1 MYTIG
6 VGVVGCGFVGR
17 GAHVPAFND
26 IEGARLVAVAD
37 PDERRRGKV
46 TKKYDVR
53 SSYDDSADLVKD
65 PDVDLVVVAVPTP
78 LHAKVA
84 LEAIEA
90 GKHVLCEMPLA
101 PSLEEA
107 DELIDAA
114 RRHGVCLLPGLT
126 FRFTPTFVKVKELI
140 SRGAIGQPAAVV
152 YREAIPA
159 SDLARQWPPG
169 SWMWQVDESGGP
181 LFTLSV
187 WSIDLVRWLLD
198 AEVGNVHAATNYTSL
213 EKLGGTLGYDASATL
228 QLESGVVASL
238 QYSGTV
244 APSAASNWL
253 EVIGD
258 STGVLKA
265 EGNESVTLFDDE
277 PAKTEWNVK
286 QPGPGMWGHQQQDEY
301 FIRCIQEGKEP
312 DVTAEDGR
320 RAMEIAL
327 EMCRTRA
334 PVTRS

>member
-1 MYTIG
+1 METIG

-17 GAHVPAFND
+17 GAHVPAFDD
-26 IEGARLVAVAD
+26 IEGAHLVAVAD
-37 PDERRRGKV
+37 PDARRRGKA
-46 TKKYDVR
+46 TKKYKVK

-107 DELIDAA
+107 DELIEAA
-114 RRHGVCLLPGLT
+114 KRQGVCLMPGLT
-126 FRFTPTFVKVKELI
+126 FRFTPTFVKVKQLI
-140 SRGAIGQPAAVV
+140 SQGAIGQPTAVV
-152 YREAIPA
+152 YREVIPA
-159 SDLARQWPPG
+159 KDLAQQWPPG

-198 AEVGNVHAATNYTSL
+198 TEVKEVHAVTNYTPL
-213 EKLGGTLGYDASATL
+213 EKLGGTLGYDSSATI

-265 EGNESVTLFDDE
+265 SGYESVTLYDDD
-277 PAKTEWNVK
+277 PAKTEWNVT
-286 QPGPGMWGHQQQDEY
+286 QPGAGMWGHRQQDEY
-301 FIRCIQEGKEP
+301 FIRCIQEGKVP

-327 EMCRTRA
+327 EMTRR
-334 PVTRS
+334 PSH